1 MRMILMISIVLTTI
15 IEASSGM
22 YLIAEDGDA
31 AKVMIRGNGERC
43 SVELSSTGDI
53 MESDCRIMT
62 NSKNVKILCTRR
74 KKICKTVNEVYN
86 FTINAINSQASS
98 TQEVGDSS
106 YQRCLD
112 NSVSTYDMRVCTGN
126 ELEYQDGLLNR
137 YYKQAMRRLSREE
150 KRKLRN
156 AQRAWIKYRDAKCE
170 AAGREMRGG
179 TGELLLINECILDT
193 TKVRA
198 KELRDMI

>member
-1 MRMILMISIVLTTI
+1 MILMISIVLMTI
-15 IEASSGM
+15 AEASNGLYM
-22 YLIAEDGDA
+22 IAEYEDT

-43 SVELSSTGDI
+43 SVELSSSGDI

-98 TQEVGDSS
+98 TQGDSDSS

-112 NSVSTYDMRVCTGN
+112 NSVSSYDMRVCTGN

-150 KRKLRN
+150 KRKLRD

-170 AAGREMRGG
+170 TAGREMRGG